1 MKTYLALTAL
11 LYSLAAA
18 VDLLDDDL
26 LDNDDMLND
35 DDLFGDDELS
45 DDETSARTISDSLSY
60 NGFKYTFHDKKKNW
74 STA

>member
-45 DDETSARTISDSLSY
+45 DVEASARTLS
-60 NGFKYTFHDKKKNW
+60 N
-74 STA
+74 